1 MSSPRSMW
9 SGTISLGL
17 VSIPVSIG
25 KSWSDAREESL
36 RGVCGTHAV
45 PIDRTERCPG
55 DENCQLDN
63 KQKGIKVEGGEWRI
77 LKEDEYHAIE
87 EATKSDTLEI
97 LTVQKEWDLPL
108 EFGTGTYYV
117 RFNDKAKGHTPD
129 AFAHL
134 IATLNQRDE
143 GAVVKWCRSA
153 RQRLAILHTDGKGHL
168 LLTTIPFYNELRQ
181 PGKMESAHQHVE
193 INGEIVTQMGN
204 LMDALGKE
212 PFDHTAYEDKG
223 LTLRSEAVEKIL
235 GGEQLQEKRE
245 QKGDGHK
252 VPDLMAQ
259 LTASVEQKKAA

>member
-17 VSIPVSIG
+17 VSIPVTVG
-25 KSWSDAREESL
+25 KSWSDAREEHL

-55 DENCQLDN
+55 DESCLLDN
-63 KQKGIKVEGGEWRI
+63 KQKGIELDSGEWKI
-77 LKEDEYHAIE
+77 LRENEYAAIE
-87 EATKSDTLEI
+87 DATKSDTLEI

-153 RQRLAILHTDGKGHL
+153 RQRLAILHTDGRGHL
-168 LLTTIPFYNELRQ
+168 LLTTIPFHEELRA
-181 PGKMESAHQHVE
+181 PGKAESAHQHVE
-193 INGEIVTQMGN
+193 IQGEIVTQMGH
-204 LMDALGKE
+204 LMDKLGTQ
-212 PFDHTAYEDKG
+212 PFEHAAYEDEG
-223 LTLRSEAVEKIL
+223 LKLRRDAVEKIL

-245 QKGDGHK
+245 QKDEGKK
-252 VPDLMAQ
+252 VPDLMARLQ
-259 LTASVEQKKAA
+259 ASIDEQEAA